1 MNPPVLALVGA
12 SGAVTD
18 IIGTAPVR
26 CFAFGVVPA
35 PPVGEPAD
43 FHLPCLTYK
52 TLTSRP
58 EHTLGAAPSAERL
71 RVRVEA
77 WAADADTAMTLFDAA
92 RAALED
98 GGKNVLVWG
107 NKQKYDA
114 ATQRYRVRGK
124 FDFWVDR

>member
-1 MNPPVLALVGA
+1 MNPPVLALA
-12 SGAVTD
+12 SASAAVTD

-43 FHLPCLTYK
+43 YHLPCLTYK

-58 EHTLGAAPSAERL
+58 EQALGAPPAVERM

-77 WAADADTAMTLFDAA
+77 WATDPDVAMALFDAA
-92 RAALED
+92 PTRSSGATSRSTTRRRNVTACAASSIS
-98 GGKNVLVWG
+98 G
-107 NKQKYDA
+107 
-114 ATQRYRVRGK
+114 
-124 FDFWVDR
+124 